1 MIVECDR
8 WLPAPMDL
16 EIVDVWP
23 PGRLGDVEK
32 AAYDR
37 LARAGR
43 IKPKGVTRDAA
54 GRMIVRYLA
63 DIPKAW
69 IRAEL
74 KAAKLEGEQME
85 VRL

>member
-1 MIVECDR
+1 MIIETDKFI
-8 WLPAPMDL
+8 PAPMNIEVVDL
-16 EIVDVWP
+16 WP

-63 DIPKAW
+63 DIPEQW
-69 IRAEL
+69 IRQEL
-74 KAAKLEGEQME
+74 RAAKMQGEQ
-85 VRL
+85 L

>member
-1 MIVECDR
+1 MIDFGK
-8 WLPAPMDL
+8 WLPAPFDV
-16 EIVDVWP
+16 EVVDVWP

-37 LARAGR
+37 LARIGR

-63 DIPKAW
+63 DIPEQW
-69 IRAEL
+69 IRQEL
-74 KAAKLEGEQME
+74 RAAKLEGEQLE